1 MKDHAGEKQMM
12 TGASFAT
19 PTCPLTGAAL
29 SPARPLPMD
38 WRRPSDPRQWS
49 IWWTPDHRFGQI
61 QPRPTPE
68 QVGAFYEVET
78 YYTHVARSEIRAE
91 EESLRPGRL
100 QKILGSIAWR
110 FEHGAEPTS
119 EWWRSVIPQGAREGL
134 EIGCGNGDRMLT
146 IAPHVGRVIGVEPD
160 PAAAKVARGNG
171 LDVREGTAEDLPEA
185 VKDRRYDAIVFAH
198 VLEHTID
205 PVLALKNAG
214 DLLTDTG
221 VMSVEVPNNACT
233 GAAMMGDC
241 WRWLDVPRHLN
252 FFTPQSLRACA
263 EAAGL
268 TVQAVL
274 YRGYV
279 RQFMPDWILDE
290 ARIVA
295 TMEGRAVTQA
305 DVNRQVRH
313 SAQLLARTAFAAPER
328 KYDSVRVLCTRA

>member
-12 TGASFAT
+12 TGASFAA

-185 VKDRRYDAIVFAH
+185 VKGRRYDAIVFAH